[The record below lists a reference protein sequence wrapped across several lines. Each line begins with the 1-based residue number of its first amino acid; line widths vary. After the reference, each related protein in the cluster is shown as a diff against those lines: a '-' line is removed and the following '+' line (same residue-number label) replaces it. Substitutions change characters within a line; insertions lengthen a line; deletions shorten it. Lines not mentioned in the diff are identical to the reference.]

1 MEEDVCRFLKDLS
14 TFFLSVK
21 EKRERNLDIFR
32 EKGIEEKQSIFHCGY
47 PIFYNQGGQK
57 RNERNVPDDFTETFF
72 SVAWLL
78 SVT

>member
-1 MEEDVCRFLKDLS
+1 MA
-14 TFFLSVK
+14 
-21 EKRERNLDIFR
+21 EKSFRERNLVYFR